1 MSQEIND
8 LVEALLCLPSIGP
21 RSAQRMAY
29 HLLLGNRQ
37 KGLLLAERLKNAM
50 SNISHCQY
58 CNNFS
63 SQPIC
68 SICSSQA
75 RNNNQLCIVEMPLD
89 LLAIENSGGFSG
101 HYFVLMGHLSPI
113 DGIGPQQLSIDL
125 LIERCQM
132 VGFKEVIFAINPSV
146 EGEATIFYIK
156 EQLKKLD
163 ISISQLARGVPMGG
177 ELEFLDSSTI
187 GKALLMRSDLSEEV
201 IS

>member
-8 LVEALLCLPSIGP
+8 LVEALLCLPSVGP

-37 KGLLLAERLKNAM
+37 KGLLLAGRLSKAM
-50 SNISHCQY
+50 NNIAHCQY

-63 SQPIC
+63 SDDIC
-68 SICSSQA
+68 NICSSKA
-75 RNNNQLCIVEMPLD
+75 RNTTQLCIVEMPLD
-89 LLAIENSGGFSG
+89 LQAIEKSGGFSG
-101 HYFVLMGHLSPI
+101 QYFVLMGHLSPI

-125 LIERCQM
+125 LIERCQL

-146 EGEATIFYIK
+146 EGEATIYYIK
-156 EQLKKLD
+156 EQLKRFD

-187 GKALLMRSDLSEEV
+187 DKALSMRSV
-201 IS
+201 ISDAIPI